1 LNTRE
6 RSVARE
12 TSWIVFSGTVINYPL
27 QLLCLWVIIDHWD
40 ITSAFWIGTY
50 TTLMMTV
57 FAWLRVYAVRD
68 YHDRKEK
75 RKRMS

>member
-1 LNTRE
+1 MNQRE
-6 RSVARE
+6 KSVAKE
-12 TSWIVFSGTVINYPL
+12 TSWIVFSGTAINFPL
-27 QLLCLWVIIDHWD
+27 QLACLYLIIDVWG
-40 ITSAFWIGTY
+40 IISAFWIGVY

-75 RKRMS
+75 RNRK

>member
-6 RSVARE
+6 KSVARE
-12 TSWIVFSGTVINYPL
+12 TSWIVFSGTVINFPL
-27 QLLCLWVIIDHWD
+27 QLACLYLIIDVWG
-40 ITSAFWIGTY
+40 IISAFWIGVY